1 MKTTKPIFVLVS
13 FLIALVV
20 IVPSLLVLPFHGK
33 TKEPPKQQA
42 AQAIRTAPASSAP
55 PPAKSAVEVAV
66 YRSQQK
72 KVENM
77 PIEDYVAGVIAAE
90 MPANFEM
97 EALKAQALTA
107 RTFVVKRML
116 AGEELPNKANVTDT
130 IDNQVYKS
138 DAELKKL
145 WGKDYDWKMKRIQE
159 AVKATAG
166 QVLTYKGEPITASFF
181 STSNGYTENSE
192 DYWGSPYPYLRSVD
206 SPWDKDAP
214 KFTFEQTFSVADFQ
228 KRLGVQ
234 VLNNGTVGKIT
245 ERTSGQRVKTVDFN
259 GKKLS
264 GKDIREKLNLR
275 SSDFTW
281 KQQGNNIIITT
292 KGFGHG
298 VGMSQYGANG
308 MAKEGKSYK
317 EILAHYYQG
326 VEITGLNQYEGKLM
340 VKK

>member
-1 MKTTKPIFVLVS
+1 MKTTQPIFVLVS

-33 TKEPPKQQA
+33 TKEPPKQQKQ
-42 AQAIRTAPASSAP
+42 AQAVPASSAP
-55 PPAKSAVEVAV
+55 APVKSAVEVAV
-66 YRSQQK
+66 YRSEQK

-107 RTFVVKRML
+107 RTFVIKRML
-116 AGEELPNKANVTDT
+116 AGEQLPNKANVTDT
-130 IDNQVYKS
+130 VDNQVYKN
-138 DAELKKL
+138 DTELKKL
-145 WGKDYDWKMKRIQE
+145 WGKDYDGKMKRIQE

-206 SPWDKDAP
+206 SPWDKEAP
-214 KFTFEQTFSVADFQ
+214 KFTFDQTFTVSDFQ
-228 KRLGVQ
+228 KRLGIQ
-234 VLNNGTVGKIT
+234 VLNDGSVGKIVD
-245 ERTSGQRVKTVDFN
+245 RTSGKRVKTVQFS
-259 GKKLS
+259 GKTLS
-264 GKDIREKLNLR
+264 GKDIRAKLQLR
-275 SSDFTW
+275 STDFTW
-281 KQQGNNIIITT
+281 KQQGNNIVITT
-292 KGFGHG
+292 KGYGHG

-317 EILAHYYQG
+317 DIVAHYYQG
-326 VEITGLNQYEGKLM
+326 VEITGLNQYEGKLTA
-340 VKK
+340 KK